1 MALII
6 GVTGMAGSGKSTAV
20 SYLKERGFSIIYI
33 GELTKEELQKRN
45 LLLNEENEKQIRN
58 QLRKEMGL
66 GVYAQ
71 LSIPKISQSIRE
83 HQKVALDGIYS
94 WEEVKILRQEYG
106 DIFRLLAI
114 LSAPKI
120 RYERL
125 LNRKTRPLT
134 FDQAFKRDQ
143 DEIENLNKGGTIAMA
158 DYNLVNE
165 GTLKEFYHNLERI
178 WE

>member
-71 LSIPKISQSIRE
+71 LSIPKISQSI
-83 HQKVALDGIYS
+83 
-94 WEEVKILRQEYG
+94 
-106 DIFRLLAI
+106 
-114 LSAPKI
+114 PK
-120 RYERL
+120 
-125 LNRKTRPLT
+125 
-134 FDQAFKRDQ
+134 
-143 DEIENLNKGGTIAMA
+143 
-158 DYNLVNE
+158 
-165 GTLKEFYHNLERI
+165 
-178 WE
+178 